1 MWSSLKHSMQ
11 ITQRDDEQSNT
22 QTVSAAS
29 EWHKMFILPTVHH
42 TCPCRSGFDYQLRS
56 LLLKHSYA
64 NLSVAYWGGKKMR
77 AHALKLTLTL
87 KHTDFFFFFFK
98 ENCSLSEFV

>member
-56 LLLKHSYA
+56 LMQTCRLLIG
-64 NLSVAYWGGKKMR
+64 GGKKMR
-77 AHALKLTLTL
+77 AHALKLTL
-87 KHTDFFFFFFK
+87 KHTDFFFFLKKTALCQNLCKVSFK
-98 ENCSLSEFV
+98 DF